1 MKDFSASLGNNNGT
15 VLNLSQQ
22 SPVSTQ
28 PRALS
33 QDDNSLKTEHG
44 LSEQAVHGTGTGTG
58 PGRLVANG
66 GRCRYL
72 PIGTLSSMSEEVA
85 ELQDILGAAS
95 EEEDERA
102 AYSNSMTLPY
112 DASPFSSQGFILG
125 QIGMATNLKALSPP
139 SNQSILL
146 WGIYKDN
153 VDPLVKV
160 VHCPTVQ
167 RELFDTAYSS
177 SRSSRAR
184 DALKFAIYFAAVVS
198 LDHVRCGSLFGCS
211 KEALVGRF
219 RHGAQQAL
227 AQAGFLNSSSLV
239 VLQAFVIFAT
249 CLRSQ
254 DDAGFVSALSS
265 LAIHI
270 AQSLGVL
277 RDGTH
282 FGLSPFETEMRRRLW
297 WNILFLGIRS
307 SEDYGTDP
315 RSLDRFSD
323 TCMPTNCNDS
333 DMYPEMKVFPEQRAA
348 YTEMTWCLTQ
358 CELVQTNRDLN
369 SLTSQ
374 CADAEEA
381 LYTKRRLI
389 DQCRQKL
396 REGYFRYCDKSN
408 PIVWLMENRSHLV
421 LTKMCLLAHHVY
433 SIREKKTMDPQTKE
447 TLFLKSIE
455 VIDGSHALRQNEKTA
470 QWTWLFP
477 AFVQWYAFIFVLS
490 ELCTRQPGPECDAA
504 WKAVKWIR
512 NDRVLQDPNIPKGI
526 FWEAVRHLLA
536 KAEARMEN
544 PALHAH
550 TGSVE
555 GHSPQ
560 PQPYPASSEIGRCG
574 LGQGQPPFV
583 YPMSPQSPYY
593 HGNPN
598 TMSGDTS
605 SESMTLSHLSEF
617 TLSQPG
623 WSDNAVQTWLVNE
636 GMRQY
641 NLELIDWSGFN
652 TGMTQEQQPWDAPS
666 WCNSH

>member
-408 PIVWLMENRSHLV
+408 P
-421 LTKMCLLAHHVY
+421 
-433 SIREKKTMDPQTKE
+433 
-447 TLFLKSIE
+447 
-455 VIDGSHALRQNEKTA
+455 
-470 QWTWLFP
+470 
-477 AFVQWYAFIFVLS
+477 
-490 ELCTRQPGPECDAA
+490 
-504 WKAVKWIR
+504 
-512 NDRVLQDPNIPKGI
+512 
-526 FWEAVRHLLA
+526 
-536 KAEARMEN
+536 
-544 PALHAH
+544 
-550 TGSVE
+550 
-555 GHSPQ
+555 
-560 PQPYPASSEIGRCG
+560 
-574 LGQGQPPFV
+574 
-583 YPMSPQSPYY
+583 
-593 HGNPN
+593 
-598 TMSGDTS
+598 
-605 SESMTLSHLSEF
+605 
-617 TLSQPG
+617 
-623 WSDNAVQTWLVNE
+623 
-636 GMRQY
+636 
-641 NLELIDWSGFN
+641 
-652 TGMTQEQQPWDAPS
+652 
-666 WCNSH
+666 